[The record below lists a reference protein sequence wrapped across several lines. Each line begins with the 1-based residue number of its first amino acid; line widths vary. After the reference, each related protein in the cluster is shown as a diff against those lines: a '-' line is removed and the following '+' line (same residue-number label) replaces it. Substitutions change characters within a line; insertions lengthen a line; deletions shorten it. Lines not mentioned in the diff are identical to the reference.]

1 MGLTLAT
8 VAKELTMSYYFWL
21 GVESESEAL
30 ALDTFWLCP
39 LAEWRIGAP
48 QRMEVPEVEY
58 A

>member
-1 MGLTLAT
+1 MAT

-39 LAEWRIGAP
+39 LGEWRISAP
-48 QRMEVPEVEY
+48 QCMVMPELEY